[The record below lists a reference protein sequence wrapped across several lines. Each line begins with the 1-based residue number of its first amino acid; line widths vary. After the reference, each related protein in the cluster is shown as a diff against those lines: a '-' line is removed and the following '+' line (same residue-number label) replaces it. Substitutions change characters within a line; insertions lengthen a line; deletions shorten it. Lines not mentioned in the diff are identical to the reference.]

1 MLVHRTFVCD
11 CLRASF
17 YVFFLFKIK
26 NFPLLL
32 PFPEKVQLNCSA
44 ILQPAKPVSQS
55 EWPICLCLLEA
66 CSATSDSNLRPVK
79 KQQRECTHK
88 RSDCLT
94 SCDQHLAALSR
105 ADFNRKKTVACT
117 GALFFCL
124 VLLYNVLTMLSISS
138 IRQRRPPFFS
148 KDTSYLRK
156 YKFFNGLT
164 LKPQTLK
171 MPSG

>member
-1 MLVHRTFVCD
+1 MHRTFVCD

-26 NFPLLL
+26 NFPVLL

-88 RSDCLT
+88 RTDSLT

-105 ADFNRKKTVACT
+105 ADFNRKKRDSCVPWYTVFLPCPLIQCT
-117 GALFFCL
+117 NNVVHFLYSSAAAAILLKGHFLF
-124 VLLYNVLTMLSISS
+124 TEI
-138 IRQRRPPFFS
+138 
-148 KDTSYLRK
+148 
-156 YKFFNGLT
+156 
-164 LKPQTLK
+164 
-171 MPSG
+171 